1 MVTVQADPY
10 SGLDYVLAHLM
21 ERYGSRVGDVT
32 TIIQAMIR
40 ESFIKG
46 LDDIEND
53 HIAFRTFGV
62 RHLGIGSIQKIF
74 RHYGYERRERYD
86 FPAKKLTAY
95 WYSPPLPKFPR
106 IFVSELR
113 VAELSEG
120 ARDIV
125 ASYTSEVH
133 SDPVDEIDLDDP
145 MAVDA
150 FLHRPLWRLPTFAD
164 YRRLAEENEY
174 AAWVIFNRYYLN
186 HFTISVHNLPA
197 AIGTLERFDA
207 FVERHGV
214 TLNDSGGKIKRS
226 ADGLLLQS
234 ATVAELVE
242 AEFAGG
248 ERHMIPGSYVE
259 FAERL
264 VDPAYRHLKPEE
276 ITRAHR
282 RDGFE
287 TGNADRIFEST
298 YVSQTLQRVQSTGA
312 EDAD

>member
-1 MVTVQADPY
+1 
-10 SGLDYVLAHLM
+10 M
-21 ERYGSRVGDVT
+21 ERYGGRVADVAS
-32 TIIQAMIR
+32 IIRAMIG
-40 ESFIKG
+40 ENFIKS
-46 LDDIEND
+46 LDGIEND

-95 WYSPPLPKFPR
+95 WYSPPLPKYPR

-174 AAWVIFNRYYLN
+174 AAWVIFN
-186 HFTISVHNLPA
+186 
-197 AIGTLERFDA
+197 
-207 FVERHGV
+207 
-214 TLNDSGGKIKRS
+214 KIKRS

-298 YVSQTLQRVQSTGA
+298 YVSQTLQRVQPSGA